1 MPTPCPRLAVP
12 STSPSSRVV
21 ADKGSDEVVF
31 KAMGRAIN
39 KTVMVVELIKNT
51 TTGSTDI
58 TNMWEPLE
66 EGLLPLETTRHVSMI
81 TITLSKKELDTS
93 SIGNLIRNQYPLYY
107 CMQAITKSGFV
118 EPTPIQ
124 SQGWPTTLKGRD
136 LIGIAQTGSGK
147 TLSYLLP
154 RVVHVGAQ
162 LRLGVEI
169 VIATPGR
176 LIDMMEAGH
185 TNLRR
190 VTYLV
195 LDEADRMLDMGFEPQ
210 IRKIVAQIRPDRQTL
225 YWSATWPREVEAL
238 ARQFLQNP
246 YKVIIGSPELK
257 ANHSIQQIVEVISDH
272 EKYPRMDGWPA
283 LSIHGDKAQAE
294 RDYVLA
300 EFKSGKSPIMAATGA
315 IMSKV
320 DNFPF
325 GLPHLSVSIGSVT
338 QAVQL

>member
-39 KTVMVVELIKNT
+39 KTVMVVELIKDRT
-51 TTGSTDI
+51 I
-58 TNMWEPLE
+58 TAHEPVILE
-66 EGLLPLETTRHVSMI
+66 FKIISLCRLETTRHVSMI